1 MALSLRTVVANG
13 TKLVGMMVPIGVGLG
28 LGRLATPYLPQITA
42 WVETLGVWA
51 PAAFIASY
59 VVASVFMLPAF
70 LLIITAG
77 AVFGVVKGAAY
88 ALLGATIGGTVA
100 FLLGRTVLRG
110 WVAAQIARND
120 TLTVVDRVIG
130 QEGLRLMLLLR
141 MSGVVPF
148 VLTNYALGVTTVSL
162 RDFVIAMVGMIPTV
176 ATFAMIGTAGIQA
189 AGGKADVPQWILWMG
204 IASTLLLAVLLTR
217 IAQRAIKEAEAR
229 QAMAAIAT
237 AGPQ

>member
-1 MALSLRTVVANG
+1 
-13 TKLVGMMVPIGVGLG
+13 
-28 LGRLATPYLPQITA
+28 
-42 WVETLGVWA
+42 
-51 PAAFIASY
+51 
-59 VVASVFMLPAF
+59 
-70 LLIITAG
+70 
-77 AVFGVVKGAAY
+77 VFGVVKGAAL
-88 ALLGATIGGTVA
+88 ALAGATIGGTVA
-100 FLLGRTVLRG
+100 FLLGRTVMRN
-110 WVAAQIARND
+110 WVAAQIAKNA

-148 VLTNYALGVTTVSL
+148 VLINYAMGVTTVSL

-217 IAQRAIKEAEAR
+217 IAQRAIKEAETR
-229 QAMAAIAT
+229 QAMAAIA
-237 AGPQ
+237 P